1 MSLTPEQ
8 EWLLVGC
15 GLIAHADE
23 ILDIGEWDAALRLID
38 ETLSGPD
45 QATWQQILGDQSALE
60 ERFAELPPLAAER
73 HEEVLHRCWKMALVD
88 GTGSDVEETVHDR
101 LARRLGVDED
111 HVAALRERWTGEA
124 IARSEIAAG
133 LAAAFANLDGHLA
146 FQEAIHF
153 DNLLERLPLS
163 MSKRLELA
171 QLLHKPPRLDPLIE
185 SLGALA
191 LDDRVAALHT
201 LVPLIQASERG
212 EQERALFLE
221 IAARTGVPEG
231 DAERL
236 LRGESGHGLR
246 FQGAM
251 E

>member
-45 QATWQQILGDQSALE
+45 RAVWQAILADQDALE
-60 ERFAELPPLAAER
+60 ERLTALPSLPAER
-73 HEEVLHRCWKMALVD
+73 HVEVLHRCWKMALVD

-101 LARRLGVDED
+101 LARRLGVDEG
-111 HVAALRERWTGEA
+111 HVARLRAQWTDEA
-124 IARSEIAAG
+124 TERSELAAS
-133 LAAAFANLDGHLA
+133 LAAAFTNLDGHLA

-163 MSKRLELA
+163 MSKRLELG
-171 QLLHKPPRLDPLIE
+171 QLLHRPPDLPP
-185 SLGALA
+185 LGARLA
-191 LDDRVAALHT
+191 ALAVDDRMATLHM

-212 EQERALFLE
+212 GREREAFVE
-221 IAARTGVPEG
+221 IAAAAGVSAH

-236 LRGESGHGLR
+236 LDGESGR
-246 FQGAM
+246 PEPQGSM
-251 E
+251 V